1 MLTSFIFS
9 YFLLS
14 SLYICRERS
23 TNPPLFIQNKPNF
36 KNDQINVNK
45 VLERDYENIRLHRSP
60 KRTQFKPNSNP
71 IYEMPKMNVSS
82 SIRKDY
88 ENICLYKRGKIKPNS
103 NPKQTQFQ
111 TLRTLCEGFSYF
123 SGYSLFALLQ
133 QLFRIKVYTAIYIYV
148 PRYFRI
154 VSISASGLADL
165 STNSLASLRIASS
178 RVAMVSPHL

>member
-60 KRTQFKPNSNP
+60 KRTQFKANTNP
-71 IYEMPKMNVSS
+71 ISIPKNPLIVYNAPKPRTDYH
-82 SIRKDY
+82 IRK
-88 ENICLYKRGKIKPNS
+88 
-103 NPKQTQFQ
+103 
-111 TLRTLCEGFSYF
+111 
-123 SGYSLFALLQ
+123 GYRDA
-133 QLFRIKVYTAIYIYV
+133 KK
-148 PRYFRI
+148 
-154 VSISASGLADL
+154 
-165 STNSLASLRIASS
+165 ST
-178 RVAMVSPHL
+178 